1 MPTEQFEALVARV
14 QSYDPT
20 LDPAWLRGV
29 YELADTAHDG
39 QRRASGEDYI
49 EHPIAV
55 AKILADMEMDRA
67 TIAAAILHD
76 VVEDTVVT
84 SVEVSERFGPEIAQ
98 LVDGVTKLTRIPY
111 QSKED
116 AQVENLRKMFMAMAQ
131 DIRVI
136 IVKLADRLHNM
147 RTLGSLPPAKQQ
159 TIARE
164 TVEIY
169 APIAHRL
176 GIWKIKWD
184 LEDLCLRYLDPEA
197 YREIAE
203 RVAKKRAE
211 REETVTSVVELLES
225 QFGKVGIE
233 ADVTGRPKH
242 FYSIYSKMK
251 KGRDFSAIYDLTAVR
266 VIVDTVKDC
275 YGTLGIVHSI
285 WKPIPGRF
293 KDYIAMPKPNMYQSL
308 HTTVVGPGGEPL
320 EIQIRTLEMHRT
332 SEFGIAAHWRYKEGG
347 KQDATEHKL
356 TWLRSLL
363 EWQNDMR
370 DSHAFMESLKLD
382 LFANQVFI
390 FSPKGDVYS
399 LPSAATPLDFAY
411 QVHTD
416 VGNHCVGAKING
428 RIVPLDYQLKNGD
441 ICEVLVNKSSRPSL
455 DWLSLVRTS
464 GAKHKI
470 KQWFRKDRKDENVV
484 IGQEAFERE
493 CQREQLRPELARPEL
508 LEKIAKRMNYAST
521 TDLFAAIGFGDASAV
536 SAVGKLKEE
545 AKSSNLIDIASVQR
559 PAVPASRR
567 VARNSSGIRIAGVD
581 DVLVRL
587 SKCCSPVP
595 GDPIMG
601 YVTIGKGVSVHR
613 ADCPNVAYMSATPER
628 ILQASWA
635 DSRETTHA
643 VDIELEA
650 VDRAGLLQEVM
661 GVCSEYKTSASS
673 VTARVKRDFALISLT
688 LQINDLEHLHRVI
701 SKLRQL
707 RDVRDV
713 YRVTKREA
721 RASG

>member
-1 MPTEQFEALVARV
+1 MPTPHIDELIAKV

-20 LDPAWLRGV
+20 MEGAWLRSV
-29 YELADTAHDG
+29 YELADRAHEG
-39 QRRASGEDYI
+39 QHRASGEDYI

-55 AKILADMEMDRA
+55 ARILAEMEMDRA
-67 TIAAAILHD
+67 TIAASILHD

-84 SVEVSERFGPEIAQ
+84 SDEVSAKFGPEIAQ

-116 AQVENLRKMFMAMAQ
+116 AQVENLRKMFMAMAK

-136 IVKLADRLHNM
+136 IIKLADRLHNM
-147 RTLGSLPPAKQQ
+147 RTLGSLPAAKQQ

-164 TVEIY
+164 TIEIY

-184 LEDLCLRYLDPEA
+184 LEDLCLRYLDPDS
-197 YREIAE
+197 YRDIAE

-211 REETVTSVVELLES
+211 REAAVGSVVSLLRE
-225 QFGKVGIE
+225 QFVKLGIE
-233 ADVTGRPKH
+233 AEVRGRPKH
-242 FYSIYSKMK
+242 FYSIYTKMK
-251 KGRDFSAIYDLTAVR
+251 KGRDFSTIYDLTAVR
-266 VIVDTVKDC
+266 VIVDSVKDC

-308 HTTVVGPGGEPL
+308 HTTVVGPGGDPI

-332 SEFGIAAHWRYKEGG
+332 SEYGIAAHWRYKEGG
-347 KQDATEHKL
+347 KQDTFEHKL

-370 DSHAFMESLKLD
+370 DSRAFMENLKLD
-382 LFANQVFI
+382 LFENQVFI
-390 FSPKGDVYS
+390 FSPKGDVYP
-399 LPSAATPLDFAY
+399 LPAAATPLDFAY
-411 QVHTD
+411 QVHSD
-416 VGNHCVGAKING
+416 VGNHCVGTKVNG
-428 RIVPLDYQLKNGD
+428 KIVPLDYQLKNGD

-455 DWLSLVRTS
+455 DWLSIVRTS

-470 KQWFRKDRKDENVV
+470 KQWFRKERKDENVV
-484 IGQEAFERE
+484 IGLETVER
-493 CQREQLRPELARPEL
+493 ELAREHMRPDLARGEL
-508 LEKIAKRMNYAST
+508 IEKIAKRMNYTTA

-536 SAVGKLKEE
+536 SVITKLKEE
-545 AKSSNLIDIASVQR
+545 AKTSNLIDLTAVQR
-559 PAVPASRR
+559 APAPRR
-567 VARNSSGIRIAGVD
+567 VARNASGIRIAGVD

-613 ADCPNVAYMSATPER
+613 ADCPNVAHMSATPER

-635 DSRETTHA
+635 EVESATHA
-643 VDIELEA
+643 VDIEVEA
-650 VDRAGLLQEVM
+650 IDRAGLLQEVM
-661 GVCSEYKTSASS
+661 GVCAEFKTSASS
-673 VTARVKRDFALISLT
+673 VTARVKRDAALISLT
-688 LQINDLEHLHRVI
+688 LQISNLDHLHKVLG
-701 SKLRQL
+701 KLRTL
-707 RDVRDV
+707 RDVRNV

>member
-1 MPTEQFEALVARV
+1 MPTPHIDELITKV

-20 LDPAWLRGV
+20 MEAAWLRRV
-29 YELADTAHDG
+29 YDLADTAHDG
-39 QRRASGEDYI
+39 QHRASGEDYI
-49 EHPIAV
+49 VHPVAV
-55 AKILADMEMDRA
+55 ARILADMEMDRA

-84 SVEVSERFGPEIAQ
+84 SDEVAATFGTEIAQ

-116 AQVENLRKMFMAMAQ
+116 AQVENLRKMFMAMAR

-136 IVKLADRLHNM
+136 IIKLADRLHNM
-147 RTLGSLPPAKQQ
+147 RTLASLPAAKQQ

-164 TVEIY
+164 TIEIY

-197 YREIAE
+197 YRDIAD
-203 RVAKKRAE
+203 RVAKKRGE
-211 REETVTSVVELLES
+211 RESAVENVVSLLRS
-225 QFGKVGIE
+225 QFEKMAID

-242 FYSIYSKMK
+242 FYSIYSKLQ
-251 KGRDFSAIYDLTAVR
+251 KGRDFSTIYDLTAVR
-266 VIVDTVKDC
+266 VIVESVKDC
-275 YGTLGIVHSI
+275 YGTLGVVHSI

-308 HTTVVGPGGEPL
+308 HTTVVGPGGDPL

-332 SEFGIAAHWRYKEGG
+332 SEYGIAAHWRYKEGG
-347 KQDATEHKL
+347 KTDVDEHKL

-363 EWQNDMR
+363 EWQTDMR
-370 DSHAFMESLKLD
+370 DSRAFMENLKLD
-382 LFANQVFI
+382 LFENQVFI

-399 LPSAATPLDFAY
+399 LPAAATPLDFAF

-416 VGNHCVGAKING
+416 VGNHCVGAKVNG
-428 RIVPLDYQLKNGD
+428 KIVPLDYQLKNGD

-455 DWLSLVRTS
+455 DWLSIVRTS

-484 IGQEAFERE
+484 VGQEAVERE
-493 CQREQLRPELARPEL
+493 LSREHMRVDLSRGETI
-508 LEKIAKRMNYAST
+508 EKIAKKMNYASAI
-521 TDLFAAIGFGDASAV
+521 DLFAAIGFGDASAPSV
-536 SAVGKLKEE
+536 VVKLKDEV
-545 AKSSNLIDIASVQR
+545 KTTSSNLIDISALAR
-559 PAVPASRR
+559 PAPVRRISRS
-567 VARNSSGIRIAGVD
+567 ASGIRIAGVD

-635 DSRETTHA
+635 ETDATHA
-643 VDIELEA
+643 VDVEVEA
-650 VDRAGLLQEVM
+650 MDRPGLLQDVM

-673 VTARVKRDFALISLT
+673 VTARVKREAALISLT
-688 LQINDLEHLHRVI
+688 LQISNLDHLHRVMER
-701 SKLRQL
+701 LRSL
-707 RDVRDV
+707 RDVRNV